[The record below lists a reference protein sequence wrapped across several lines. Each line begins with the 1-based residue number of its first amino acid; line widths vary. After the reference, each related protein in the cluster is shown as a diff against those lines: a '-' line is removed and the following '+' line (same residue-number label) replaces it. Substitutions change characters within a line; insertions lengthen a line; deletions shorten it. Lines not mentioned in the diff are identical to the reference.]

1 MPIGIEFVN
10 NLIVILTL
18 ASMLIGFFLH
28 INKIENQ
35 IIAKFFR
42 FERMLKLILLGLKI
56 EQARIRDYEIFLEKK
71 LNFPRREFPEI
82 DYNDE
87 EFK

>member
-1 MPIGIEFVN
+1 MPISIEFLN
-10 NLIVILTL
+10 NLIVVLTL

-35 IIAKFFR
+35 ILIKFFR

-56 EQARIRDYEIFLEKK
+56 EQARIKDYEVFLEKK
-71 LNFPRREFPEI
+71 MNYPRRDFPAI
-82 DYNDE
+82 DYEDE
-87 EFK
+87 